1 MKQFYQTSCA
11 MLVASTLSIS
21 AAFAQQT
28 VTGRVTDANGP
39 LSGVTVTIPGTAKAT
54 QTDNA
59 GNFTIQTNKGEKLR
73 FTTVG
78 YAVQEITVTDAKT
91 ISVLLKGNDSTIDE
105 VVVTAM
111 GVKRD
116 KKSLGYSFQEIKGS
130 TLTDA
135 RENNLANALSGK
147 VSSLQVIKGSNGPS
161 SSSKIVLRGFN
172 SLVAD
177 NQPLIVVDGVPMDN
191 FTGSNNNDY
200 WNPAPDMGSGLGDLN
215 PEDIESMS
223 VLKGG
228 AASALYGSRASNGV
242 ILITTKSGKS
252 KDGVGISYSTTTG
265 IENIFMTPKL
275 QNDFSQGE
283 GGKYGSL
290 SGSSWGEKIA
300 GQEVDT
306 WNGKTNL
313 KSFNNIGNFFDTGF
327 NTTQNINFQQA
338 ISDKVNVYSSATYLH
353 DKSKTPGMKLNRLN
367 LINRVNA
374 KFGSRNQWSTDIKV
388 QYMKNMA
395 YNRSSGGQNPGNY
408 YAQTLLFPRSLDL
421 TQFKPGMDQLGVEQI
436 WYTQKGSDNYGL
448 NPYWAINNKLSND
461 TRDRYLMNATVKYD
475 FNDWLS
481 ADVRFGTDNYSTK
494 IESKT
499 YTGYAKLDNTYSSG
513 TNKFYENNYI
523 ASITARK
530 DNLFGKWGGSASL
543 YGQIMENNRYSLDG
557 SVKLRV
563 PNLFTMTNA
572 VGMPKINESISK
584 KQINSIYGN
593 IEINYDT
600 FWFLTMTGRNDWTS
614 SLHKDHNS
622 YFYPSISTSLVLS
635 EMINKSGGTMPSWFS
650 FAKVRASYAQTGRDM
665 NPYQLYNTYKIETDA
680 NGNTGASKRD
690 VLYNKDVVN
699 ELQKSIEFGF
709 ETRFI
714 DNRIGLD
721 FAFYKNNSTNQLI
734 DIPMNPLSSYSSF
747 KANAGDILNQGIELL
762 VNVDIL
768 RNTPLKWNIT
778 ANASK
783 NKNKIIELHKEVKQI
798 PLGGYDNVFIRA
810 AEGELYGA
818 IYGTTFLRVE
828 DRNSEFYN
836 QLILNT
842 QTGLPQGNNALTLL
856 GDQTA
861 RALVGVTNSFAYKS
875 FGLSFQVDGRF
886 GGKFFSGTQQ
896 ALQASGSAAETVVN
910 GQRENF
916 VVNGVVLKDGQYVAN
931 TAAVSPQNYWSAV
944 ATSTGNLGIT
954 EQNLY
959 NATNI
964 RIRNVALNYA
974 IPSKHLKSSM
984 VKSAKFGIAVN
995 NLAMLKSYGKGV
1007 DPESVFAAGSNAVGF
1022 ENLAFPTSRSFFLNI
1037 AVGF

>member
-78 YAVQEITVTDAKT
+78 YAVQEIIVSDAKT

-172 SLVAD
+172 SLTGD

-191 FTGSNNNDY
+191 FSGSNNNDY
-200 WNPAPDMGSGLGDLN
+200 WNPSPDMGSGLGDLN

-242 ILITTKSGKS
+242 ILITTKSGKA

-265 IENIFMTPKL
+265 IENIFITPKL
-275 QNDFSQGE
+275 QSDFSQGD
-283 GGKYGSL
+283 GGKYGRL
-290 SGSSWGEKIA
+290 SGSSWGAKIE
-300 GQEVDT
+300 GQEVDM
-306 WNGKTNL
+306 WDGSKTNL
-313 KSFNNIGNFFDTGF
+313 KAYDNIGNFFKTGF
-327 NTTQNINFQQA
+327 NTTQNVNFQQA
-338 ISDKVNVYSSATYLH
+338 VSDKVNVYSSATYLH
-353 DKSKTPGMKLNRLN
+353 DNSKTPGMKLNRLN

-374 KFGSRNQWSTDIKV
+374 KFGTRNQWSTDVKV

-395 YNRSSGGQNPGNY
+395 YNRASGGQNPGNY

-421 TQFKPGMDQLGVEQI
+421 TQFEPGMDQLGVKQN
-436 WYTQKGSDNYGL
+436 WYLEDSGL
-448 NPYWAINNKLSND
+448 NPYWAVHNKLSSD

-481 ADVRFGTDNYSTK
+481 ADIRIGTDNYSTK
-494 IESKT
+494 TEGKT
-499 YTGYAKLDNTYSSG
+499 YTGNPRIDNSYSSG
-513 TNKFYENNYI
+513 VDKFHENNYI
-523 ASITARK
+523 ASIHARK
-530 DNLFGKWGGSASL
+530 DNIFGKWGGAASL
-543 YGQIMENNRYSLDG
+543 YGQIMETNRYSMVG
-557 SVKLRV
+557 SAGKLRV
-563 PNLFTMTNA
+563 PNLFTLGNS
-572 VGMPKINESISK
+572 VGNPAINESISK
-584 KQINSIYGN
+584 KQINSIYSSL
-593 IEINYDT
+593 EANYDG
-600 FWFLTMTGRNDWTS
+600 FWFVNFTARQDWTS
-614 SLHKDHNS
+614 ALHKDHNT
-622 YFYPSISTSLVLS
+622 YFYPSVSTSLVLS
-635 EMINKSGGTMPSWFS
+635 EMINKSGGTMPSWFN
-650 FAKVRASYAQTGRDM
+650 FAKIRASYAQTGRDM
-665 NPYQLYNTYKIETDA
+665 TPYQIFNTYKIENDP
-680 NGNTGASKRD
+680 NNNTVASKRSVRYD
-690 VLYNKDVVN
+690 QNVVN

-709 ETRFI
+709 ETRFV
-714 DNRIGLD
+714 DNRIGVD
-721 FAFYKNNSTNQLI
+721 FAYYKNNSTNQLI
-734 DIPMNPLSSYSSF
+734 DIPMNDLSGYGAF
-747 KANAGDILNQGIELL
+747 KANAGDILNEGYELVL
-762 VNVDIL
+762 NFDVL

-778 ANASK
+778 ANAST
-783 NKNKIIELHKEVKQI
+783 NKNKILELHSEVKQLT
-798 PLGGYDNVFIRA
+798 LGGYDNVLIRA
-810 AEGELYGA
+810 AEGQRYGA

-828 DRNSEFYN
+828 DKNSEFYN

-842 QTGLPQGNNALTLL
+842 QTGLPQGKTALSLL

-861 RALVGVTNSFAYKS
+861 RGLVGITNSFAYKN

-896 ALQASGSAAETVVN
+896 ALQASGSSAETVVN
-910 GQRENF
+910 GERNNF
-916 VVNGVVLKDGQYVAN
+916 VVNGVVLKDGQYAAN
-931 TAAVSPQNYWSAV
+931 TTAVSPENYWVAV

-964 RIRNVALNYA
+964 RIRNVSLNYA
-974 IPSKHLKSSM
+974 IPSKNLKSSM
-984 VKSAKFGIAVN
+984 VKSAKFGISVN
-995 NLAMLKSYGKGV
+995 NLAMLKSYANGV
-1007 DPESVFAAGSNAVGF
+1007 DPESVYATGSNAVGF
-1022 ENLAFPTSRSFFLNI
+1022 ENLSFPTSRSFFLNI